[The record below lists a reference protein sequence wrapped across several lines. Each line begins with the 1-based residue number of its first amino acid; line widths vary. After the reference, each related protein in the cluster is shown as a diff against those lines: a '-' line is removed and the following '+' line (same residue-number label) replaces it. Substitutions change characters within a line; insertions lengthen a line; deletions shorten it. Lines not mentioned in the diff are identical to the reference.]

1 MRVLVL
7 GSSGFLGSYLGFALP
22 RLGHEVSGVSRSP
35 VPHFPDNHGVKG
47 LEQFTEVIR
56 PGDYD
61 AVINCVAVA
70 SHEAC
75 EADPENAQTV
85 NADFPAVWASAAAEA
100 GARFLHVSTDAG
112 FDGASAELY
121 TETDATNPES
131 VYGMTKVRGE
141 QAVLATNPDV
151 VVLRANFFGWSR
163 NTKTGILDFFVN
175 AFTAQIPITGF
186 EDYVVSSLYMGDLAD
201 AMMALV
207 DGGASGVFHTVSST
221 PRSKYD
227 FGRMVATT
235 SGLLSDSMTAG
246 SLADATGLAPR
257 GHNLALSTAKI
268 EQVLGRVMPS
278 TEAGIQRAL
287 SERDALMD
295 YFVGSER

>member
-56 PGDYD
+56 SGDYD

-85 NADFPAVWASAAAEA
+85 NADFPAVWALAAADT
-100 GARFLHVSTDAG
+100 GARFLHVSTDAV

-207 DGGASGVFHTVSST
+207 DGGASGVFHTVAST

-227 FGRMVATT
+227 FGQMVATT

-278 TEAGIQRAL
+278 TAAGIQRAL

-295 YFVGSER
+295 YFGGSER

>member
-56 PGDYD
+56 SDDYD
-61 AVINCVAVA
+61 AVINCIAVA

-85 NADFPAVWASAAAEA
+85 NADFPAVWASAAAET
-100 GARFLHVSTDAG
+100 GARFLHVSTDAV

-141 QAVLATNPDV
+141 QAVLAANPDA

-207 DGGASGVFHTVSST
+207 DGGASGVFHTVAST

-227 FGRMVATT
+227 FGQMVATT

-246 SLADATGLAPR
+246 SLADAIGLAPR

-295 YFVGSER
+295 YFGGSER

>member
-1 MRVLVL
+1 MKVLVL

-35 VPHFPDNHGVKG
+35 VPQFPDNRSAEG

-56 PGDYD
+56 SGDCD

-85 NADFPAVWASAAAEA
+85 NAKYPAVWASAAAEMS
-100 GARFLHVSTDAG
+100 ARFVHISTDAV
-112 FDGASAELY
+112 FDGASTELY
-121 TETDATNPES
+121 TETDVTNPES
-131 VYGMTKVRGE
+131 VYGMTKVQGE
-141 QAVLATNPDV
+141 RAVLAANPDAL
-151 VVLRANFFGWSR
+151 VLRANFFGWSR
-163 NTKTGILDFFVN
+163 STKAGILDFFVT
-175 AFTAQIPITGF
+175 AFTDKAPITGF
-186 EDYVVSSLYMGDLAD
+186 QDYVVSSVYMGDLVD

-207 DGGASGVFHTVSST
+207 ERGASGVFHTVSSS

-227 FGRMVATT
+227 FGQLVATAT
-235 SGLLSDSMTAG
+235 GLSADSMTAG

-268 EQVLGRVMPS
+268 EQFLGRAMPS

-287 SERDALMD
+287 SERATLMD
-295 YFVGSER
+295 YFGGRER

>member
-22 RLGHEVSGVSRSP
+22 RLGHQVSGVSRRDVPYFP
-35 VPHFPDNHGVKG
+35 VNHVVEG
-47 LEQFTEVIR
+47 LEQFTEMIR
-56 PGDYD
+56 SGDYD

-85 NADFPAVWASAAAEA
+85 NAKLPAVWASATAET
-100 GARFLHVSTDAG
+100 GARFVHISTDAV
-112 FDGASAELY
+112 FDGASAEPY
-121 TETDATNPES
+121 SEIDATNPES
-131 VYGMTKVRGE
+131 VYGISKVRGE
-141 QAVLATNPDV
+141 QAVLAVNPDA
-151 VVLRANFFGWSR
+151 VVLRTNFFGWSR
-163 NTKTGILDFFVN
+163 NQRAGILDFFVN
-175 AFTAQIPITGF
+175 AFTDQSAITGF
-186 EDYVVSSLYMGDLAD
+186 QDYVVSSVYMGDLVD
-201 AMMALV
+201 AMMELV
-207 DGGASGVFHTVSST
+207 EGGASGVFHTVSST

-227 FGRMVATT
+227 FGQMVATAA
-235 SGLLSDSMTAG
+235 GLSADSMTAG

-268 EQVLGRVMPS
+268 EHLVGRVMPS

-295 YFVGSER
+295 YFGGSER

>member
-85 NADFPAVWASAAAEA
+85 NADFPAVWALAAADT
-100 GARFLHVSTDAG
+100 GARFLHVSTDAV

-207 DGGASGVFHTVSST
+207 NGGASGVFHTVAST

-227 FGRMVATT
+227 FGQMVATT